1 MSAVQTRLSELLIAQ
16 FGVVDTDLT
25 ADATFD
31 DLALDSLAL
40 IEFTMVIKKDMGV
53 LLDDDALQPT
63 STVADAAALIE
74 AKGVRV

>member
-16 FGVVDTDLT
+16 FGVTENDITPE
-25 ADATFD
+25 ATFD
-31 DLALDSLAL
+31 EMALDSLAL

-63 STVADAAALIE
+63 STIADAAALIE